1 MAINKGTIAKEINGV
16 VEYIYPKTSADVVEY
31 SSTQSVKNKL
41 DSLGTSIQT
50 NITNITNLSTVIGDS
65 TSGLVKDVNDLK
77 DVIENLGSAT
87 ESEGGLMSSEDKAK
101 LDGIESGANNIIIDS
116 QLDINSTNPVQNKVI
131 TEALNNKA
139 DTDHTHTT
147 VNGHTVESN
156 VPADAIF
163 TDTTYTVVT
172 NKKSGLMPAEYK
184 YTLDNIADGVI
195 NDISESDAMTYSS
208 YNLNENYY
216 SKAEIDA
223 IFAQIG
229 WVGTLEDYNSLS
241 IKNPRMIYTTIDT
254 DGTIRRF
261 MGDIELR
268 IGSHL
273 IGDTFVYLNGTSEDT
288 NNINGGSTSYEDIT
302 AN

>member
-41 DSLGTSIQT
+41 DSLGTSIQI
-50 NITNITNLSTVIGDS
+50 NITNTTNLSTVIGDS

-77 DVIENLGSAT
+77 NVIENLGLAT
-87 ESEGGLMSSEDKAK
+87 ESEYGLMSSEDKAK

-139 DTDHTHTT
+139 DTNHTHTT

-163 TDTTYTVVT
+163 TDTTYMLATQS
-172 NKKSGLMPAEYK
+172 KDGLMSK
-184 YTLDNIADGVI
+184 TDKIKIDNIISTII
-195 NDISESDAMTYSS
+195 NDKEVSTSQTYSS
-208 YNLNENYY
+208 KKINTDYYNKNQVDN
-216 SKAEIDA
+216 
-223 IFAQIG
+223 IFSQVG
-229 WVGTLEDYNSLS
+229 WVGTLEAYNTMLGH
-241 IKNPRMIYTTIDT
+241 NLGMLYTTVDSK
-254 DGTIRRF
+254 GNIRRF
-261 MGDIELR
+261 L
-268 IGSHL
+268 
-273 IGDTFVYLNGTSEDT
+273 GDTELKNDT
-288 NNINGGSTSYEDIT
+288 IVIGESINILDGFISHKFGECEEVE
-302 AN
+302 

>member
-77 DVIENLGSAT
+77 NVIENLGSAT

-139 DTDHTHTT
+139 DTNHTHTT

-163 TDTTYTVVT
+163 TDTTYMLATQS
-172 NKKSGLMPAEYK
+172 KDGLMSK
-184 YTLDNIADGVI
+184 TDKIKIDNIISTII
-195 NDISESDAMTYSS
+195 NDKEVSTSQTYSS
-208 YNLNENYY
+208 KKINTDYYNKDQVDN
-216 SKAEIDA
+216 
-223 IFAQIG
+223 IFSQVG
-229 WVGTLEDYNSLS
+229 WVGTLEAYNTMLGH
-241 IKNPRMIYTTIDT
+241 NLGMLYTTVDSK
-254 DGTIRRF
+254 GNIRRF
-261 MGDIELR
+261 L
-268 IGSHL
+268 
-273 IGDTFVYLNGTSEDT
+273 GDTELKNDT
-288 NNINGGSTSYEDIT
+288 IVIGESINILDGFISHKLGNCEGVG
-302 AN
+302 

>member
-139 DTDHTHTT
+139 DTNHTHTT

-163 TDTTYTVVT
+163 TDTTYMLATPS
-172 NKKSGLMPAEYK
+172 KDGLMSTTDK
-184 YTLDNIADGVI
+184 IKIDNIINTII
-195 NDISESDAMTYSS
+195 NDKKVSTSQTYSS
-208 YNLNENYY
+208 RKINTDYYNKNQVDN
-216 SKAEIDA
+216 
-223 IFAQIG
+223 IFSQVG
-229 WVGTLEDYNSLS
+229 WVGTLEAYNTMLGH
-241 IKNPRMIYTTIDT
+241 NLGMLYTTVDSK
-254 DGTIRRF
+254 GNIRRF
-261 MGDIELR
+261 LGNIELKNDTIV
-268 IGSHL
+268 IGESINILDGFISHKL
-273 IGDTFVYLNGTSEDT
+273 GNCEGVE
-288 NNINGGSTSYEDIT
+288 
-302 AN
+302 

>member
-77 DVIENLGSAT
+77 NVIENLGSAT

-163 TDTTYTVVT
+163 TDTTYMLATQS
-172 NKKSGLMPAEYK
+172 KDGLMSK
-184 YTLDNIADGVI
+184 TDKIKIDNIISTII
-195 NDISESDAMTYSS
+195 NDKEVSTSQTYSS
-208 YNLNENYY
+208 EKINTDYYNKNQVDN
-216 SKAEIDA
+216 
-223 IFAQIG
+223 IFSQVG
-229 WVGTLEDYNSLS
+229 WVGTLEAYNTMLGH
-241 IKNPRMIYTTIDT
+241 NLGMLYTTVDSK
-254 DGTIRRF
+254 GNIRRF
-261 MGDIELR
+261 L
-268 IGSHL
+268 
-273 IGDTFVYLNGTSEDT
+273 GDTELKNDT
-288 NNINGGSTSYEDIT
+288 IVIGESINILDGFISHKLGNCEGVG
-302 AN
+302 

>member
-163 TDTTYTVVT
+163 TDTTYMLATQS
-172 NKKSGLMPAEYK
+172 KDGLMSK
-184 YTLDNIADGVI
+184 TDKIKIDNIISTII
-195 NDISESDAMTYSS
+195 NDKEVSTSQTYSS
-208 YNLNENYY
+208 KKINTDYYNKNQVDN
-216 SKAEIDA
+216 
-223 IFAQIG
+223 IFSQVG
-229 WVGTLEDYNSLS
+229 WVGTLEAYNTMLGH
-241 IKNPRMIYTTIDT
+241 NLGMLYTTVDSK
-254 DGTIRRF
+254 GNIRRF
-261 MGDIELR
+261 LGDIELKNDTIV
-268 IGSHL
+268 IGESINILDGFISHKF
-273 IGDTFVYLNGTSEDT
+273 GECEEVE
-288 NNINGGSTSYEDIT
+288 
-302 AN
+302 

>member
-1 MAINKGTIAKEINGV
+1 MVINKGTIAKEINGI

-50 NITNITNLSTVIGDS
+50 NITNTTNLSTVIGDS

-87 ESEGGLMSSEDKAK
+87 ESEDGLMSSEDKAK

-131 TEALNNKA
+131 TEALNTKA
-139 DTDHTHTT
+139 DTNHTHTT

-163 TDTTYTVVT
+163 TDTTYMLATQS
-172 NKKSGLMPAEYK
+172 KDGLMSK
-184 YTLDNIADGVI
+184 TDKIKIDNIISTII
-195 NDISESDAMTYSS
+195 NDEEVSTSQTYSS
-208 YNLNENYY
+208 KKINTDYYNKNQVDN
-216 SKAEIDA
+216 
-223 IFAQIG
+223 IFSQVG
-229 WVGTLEDYNSLS
+229 WVGTLEAYNTMLEH
-241 IKNPRMIYTTIDT
+241 NPGMLYTTVDSK
-254 DGTIRRF
+254 GNIRRF
-261 MGDIELR
+261 L
-268 IGSHL
+268 
-273 IGDTFVYLNGTSEDT
+273 GDTELKNDT
-288 NNINGGSTSYEDIT
+288 IVIGESINILDGFISHKFGNCEEVE
-302 AN
+302 

>member
-50 NITNITNLSTVIGDS
+50 NITNTTNLSTVIGDS

-77 DVIENLGSAT
+77 NVIENLGSAT

-131 TEALNNKA
+131 TEALNTKA
-139 DTDHTHTT
+139 DTNHTHTT

-163 TDTTYTVVT
+163 TDTTYMLATQS
-172 NKKSGLMPAEYK
+172 KDGLMSK
-184 YTLDNIADGVI
+184 TDKIKIDNIISTII
-195 NDISESDAMTYSS
+195 NDKEVSTSQTYSS
-208 YNLNENYY
+208 EKINTDYYNKNQVDN
-216 SKAEIDA
+216 
-223 IFAQIG
+223 IFSQVG
-229 WVGTLEDYNSLS
+229 WVGTLEAYNTMLGH
-241 IKNPRMIYTTIDT
+241 NLGMLYTTVDSK
-254 DGTIRRF
+254 GNIRRF
-261 MGDIELR
+261 L
-268 IGSHL
+268 
-273 IGDTFVYLNGTSEDT
+273 GDTELKNDT
-288 NNINGGSTSYEDIT
+288 IVIGESINILDGFISHKLGNCEGVG
-302 AN
+302 

>member
-1 MAINKGTIAKEINGV
+1 MVINKGTIAKEINGI

-50 NITNITNLSTVIGDS
+50 NITNTTNLSTVIGDS

-87 ESEGGLMSSEDKAK
+87 ESEDGLMSSEDKAK

-131 TEALNNKA
+131 TEALNTKA
-139 DTDHTHTT
+139 DTNHTHTT

-163 TDTTYTVVT
+163 TDTTYMLATQS
-172 NKKSGLMPAEYK
+172 KDGLMSK
-184 YTLDNIADGVI
+184 TDKIKIDNIISTII
-195 NDISESDAMTYSS
+195 NDEEVSTSQTYSS
-208 YNLNENYY
+208 KKINTDYYNKNQVDN
-216 SKAEIDA
+216 
-223 IFAQIG
+223 IFSQVG
-229 WVGTLEDYNSLS
+229 WVGTLEAYNTMLEH
-241 IKNPRMIYTTIDT
+241 NPGMLYTTVDSK
-254 DGTIRRF
+254 GNIRRF
-261 MGDIELR
+261 LGDIELKNDTIV
-268 IGSHL
+268 IGESINILDGFISHKF
-273 IGDTFVYLNGTSEDT
+273 GNCEEVE
-288 NNINGGSTSYEDIT
+288 
-302 AN
+302 